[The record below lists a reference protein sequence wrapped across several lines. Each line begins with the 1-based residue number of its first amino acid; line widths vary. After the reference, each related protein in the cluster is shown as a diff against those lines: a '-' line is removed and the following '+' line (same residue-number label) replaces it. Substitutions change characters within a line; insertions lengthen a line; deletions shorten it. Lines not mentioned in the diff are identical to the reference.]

1 MISSTT
7 TLWEDAKAAEADAA
21 PAEDE
26 APKGPSPFEKEVE
39 AASTPGDEVPEWQNP
54 RHHNNPDKDRVFAE
68 EFGPDEEMPEVPLP
82 PFDDGSGKVMASPEL
97 HAIAEEIVHM
107 NMIEVNELCQRIAE
121 HFGIEEQAGPP
132 MMMAGAG
139 GDGAAGEE
147 EAAAEEK
154 TAFDLK
160 LVSFDAKAKIKVIKE
175 VRGMAGLGLKEAKEV
190 SFAVL
195 MLHEVGLMSQ
205 LVSMPAYR
213 DVILQMSFLYHLL
226 TNTCDISTKFNAC
239 VFIYIRSLWRV
250 HQRPL

>member
-21 PAEDE
+21 PTAAEDE

-97 HAIAEEIVHM
+97 HAIAEEIVQM

-132 MMMAGAG
+132 MMMDGAG

-175 VRGMAGLGLKEAKEV
+175 VRNIAGLGLKEAKELV
-190 SFAVL
+190 EGAPKVIQKEL
-195 MLHEVGLMSQ
+195 KQEKADELKAQ
-205 LVSMPAYR
+205 LEAIGAQVEL
-213 DVILQMSFLYHLL
+213 V
-226 TNTCDISTKFNAC
+226 
-239 VFIYIRSLWRV
+239 
-250 HQRPL
+250 

>member
-21 PAEDE
+21 PAAEDE

-54 RHHNNPDKDRVFAE
+54 RHHNNPEKDRVFAE
-68 EFGPDEEMPEVPLP
+68 EFGPDEEIPEVPLP

-97 HAIAEEIVHM
+97 HAIAEEIVQM

-175 VRGMAGLGLKEAKEV
+175 VRSMAGLGLKEAKEV
-190 SFAVL
+190 SFSLYCWMNEVDL
-195 MLHEVGLMSQ
+195 MGQYASISWCNPPKVFLLSSSHKHMRFSTQ
-205 LVSMPAYR
+205 L
-213 DVILQMSFLYHLL
+213 
-226 TNTCDISTKFNAC
+226 
-239 VFIYIRSLWRV
+239 
-250 HQRPL
+250 